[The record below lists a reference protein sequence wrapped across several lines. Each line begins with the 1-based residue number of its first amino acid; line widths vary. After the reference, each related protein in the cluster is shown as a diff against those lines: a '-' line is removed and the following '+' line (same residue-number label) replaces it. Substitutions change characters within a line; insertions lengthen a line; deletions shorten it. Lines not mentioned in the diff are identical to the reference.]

1 MFCCEVSCVRD
12 SINLWIQGARAKTL
26 PAAIAPV
33 VVGAACAQLESST
46 QNNWLNAVFALAV
59 SLALQVAVN
68 YANDYSDG
76 IRGTDKNRV
85 GPLRLVGSG
94 AKKPADVK
102 KATFLAFGVAAV
114 FGFVLAATT
123 TWWLLL
129 VGVFCFLAGWFYT
142 GGKHPYGYLG
152 FGEVFVFIFFGVVAT
167 MGTTFVINEQLTLVS
182 FLASVVV
189 GCLACALLA
198 VNNLRDIAG
207 DQISNKK
214 TLAVRI
220 GESGARK
227 FYISL
232 FIVAGFAVILIALSY
247 SAALI
252 AMLGLAVAVK
262 PIKRVY
268 AGATGTDLID
278 VLVMTGRVQ
287 ILVAIS
293 LSVGLLI
300 S

>member
-1 MFCCEVSCVRD
+1 MRD
-12 SINLWIQGARAKTL
+12 SINLWIQGARPKTL

-46 QNNWLNAVFALAV
+46 QNNWLNAVFALVV
-59 SLALQVAVN
+59 SIALQVAVN

-94 AKKPADVK
+94 AKKPTEVK

-262 PIKRVY
+262 PIRRVY
-268 AGATGTDLID
+268 AGATGADLID

>member
-1 MFCCEVSCVRD
+1 MRD
-12 SINLWIQGARAKTL
+12 SINLWIQGARPKTL

-46 QNNWLNAVFALAV
+46 QNSWLNAVFALVV

-94 AKKPADVK
+94 VKKPSDVK
-102 KATFLAFGVAAV
+102 KATLLAFGVAAV
-114 FGFVLAATT
+114 FGIVLAATT

-189 GCLACALLA
+189 ANTKPKTAATPNARNVALLT
-198 VNNLRDIAG
+198 
-207 DQISNKK
+207 S
-214 TLAVRI
+214 
-220 GESGARK
+220 
-227 FYISL
+227 
-232 FIVAGFAVILIALSY
+232 AGFFAPEPTRRS
-247 SAALI
+247 
-252 AMLGLAVAVK
+252 G
-262 PIKRVY
+262 PTRF
-268 AGATGTDLID
+268 
-278 VLVMTGRVQ
+278 
-287 ILVAIS
+287 
-293 LSVGLLI
+293 LSVPLMP
-300 S
+300 SE

>member
-1 MFCCEVSCVRD
+1 MRD
-12 SINLWIQGARAKTL
+12 SINLWIQGARPKTL

-46 QNNWLNAVFALAV
+46 QNNWLNAVFALVV

-94 AKKPADVK
+94 AKKPSDVK

-114 FGFVLAATT
+114 FGFVLATT
-123 TWWLLL
+123 TSWWLLL

-227 FYISL
+227 FYILL
-232 FIVAGFAVILIALSY
+232 FIVAGFAVILISLSY
-247 SAALI
+247 SAAMI
-252 AMLGLAVAVK
+252 AMLGLAVAIK
-262 PIKRVY
+262 PIRHVY
-268 AGATGTDLID
+268 VGATGADLID

>member
-1 MFCCEVSCVRD
+1 MRD
-12 SINLWIQGARAKTL
+12 SINLWIQGARPKTL

-46 QNNWLNAVFALAV
+46 QNNWLNAVFALVV

-102 KATFLAFGVAAV
+102 KATFLAFGVAAA
-114 FGFVLAATT
+114 FGFVLATTT

-252 AMLGLAVAVK
+252 ALLGLAVAVK

-268 AGATGTDLID
+268 AGATGADLIG

>member
-1 MFCCEVSCVRD
+1 MRD
-12 SINLWIQGARAKTL
+12 SINLWSQGARPKTV

-33 VVGAACAQLESST
+33 VVGAACAQLEGST
-46 QNNWLNAVFALAV
+46 QNNWLNAVFALV
-59 SLALQVAVN
+59 ISLALQVAVN
-68 YANDYSDG
+68 FANDYSDG

-114 FGFVLAATT
+114 FGFVLATTT

-152 FGEVFVFIFFGVVAT
+152 LGEVFVFIFFGVVAT
-167 MGTTFVINEQLTLVS
+167 MGTTFVINEQLTRLS

-207 DQISNKK
+207 DKISNKQ

-220 GESGARK
+220 GEPGARK
-227 FYISL
+227 FFISL
-232 FIVAGFAVILIALSY
+232 FIVAGLAVVMIALSY
-247 SAALI
+247 PAAMI
-252 AMLGLAVAVK
+252 AMLGFVGAIK

-268 AGATGTDLID
+268 DGAPGADLIN
-278 VLVMTGRVQ
+278 VLIMTGRVQ

>member
-1 MFCCEVSCVRD
+1 VRD
-12 SINLWIQGARAKTL
+12 SINLWIQGARPKTL

-46 QNNWLNAVFALAV
+46 QNNWLNAVFALVV

-129 VGVFCFLAGWFYT
+129 IGVFCFLAGWFYT

-152 FGEVFVFIFFGVVAT
+152 FGEVFVFVFFGVVAT

-207 DQISNKK
+207 DKISNKK

-232 FIVAGFAVILIALSY
+232 FIAAGFAVILIALSY

-268 AGATGTDLID
+268 AGATGADLID
-278 VLVMTGRVQ
+278 VLVITGRVQ

-300 S
+300 G

>member
-1 MFCCEVSCVRD
+1 MRD
-12 SINLWIQGARAKTL
+12 SINLWIQGARPKTL

-33 VVGAACAQLESST
+33 VVGAACAQLESSM

-152 FGEVFVFIFFGVVAT
+152 FGEVFVFVFFGVVAT

-207 DQISNKK
+207 DKISNKK

-232 FIVAGFAVILIALSY
+232 FIAAGFAVILIALSY

-268 AGATGTDLID
+268 AGATGADLID
-278 VLVMTGRVQ
+278 VLVITGRVQ

>member
-1 MFCCEVSCVRD
+1 MRD
-12 SINLWIQGARAKTL
+12 SINLWIQGARPKTL

-46 QNNWLNAVFALAV
+46 PNNWLNAVFALVV
-59 SLALQVAVN
+59 SIALQVAVN

-94 AKKPADVK
+94 AKKPSDVK

-167 MGTTFVINEQLTLVS
+167 MGTTFVINKQLTLVS

-207 DQISNKK
+207 DQISEKK

-227 FYISL
+227 FFILL
-232 FIVAGFAVILIALSY
+232 FIVAGCAVVSIALLHP
-247 SAALI
+247 AAMI
-252 AMLGLAVAVK
+252 AMLGLAVAIK
-262 PIKRVY
+262 PIRNVY
-268 AGATGTDLID
+268 VGATGADLID

-287 ILVAIS
+287 ILVAFS

>member
-1 MFCCEVSCVRD
+1 MRD
-12 SINLWIQGARAKTL
+12 SINLWIQGARPKTL

-46 QNNWLNAVFALAV
+46 QNNWLNAVFALVV

-182 FLASVVV
+182 FLASVAV

-252 AMLGLAVAVK
+252 AMLGLAMAVK
-262 PIKRVY
+262 PIRRVY
-268 AGATGTDLID
+268 AGATGADLID

-287 ILVAIS
+287 ILVAFS

>member
-1 MFCCEVSCVRD
+1 MRD
-12 SINLWIQGARAKTL
+12 SINLWIQGARPKTL

-102 KATFLAFGVAAV
+102 TATFLAFGVAAV

-129 VGVFCFLAGWFYT
+129 VGVLCFLAGWFYT

-220 GESGARK
+220 GEPGARK

-268 AGATGTDLID
+268 AGATGADLID

>member
-1 MFCCEVSCVRD
+1 MRD
-12 SINLWIQGARAKTL
+12 SINLWIQGARPKTL

-46 QNNWLNAVFALAV
+46 QNNWLNAVFALVV

-182 FLASVVV
+182 FFASVVV

-232 FIVAGFAVILIALSY
+232 FIVAGFAVILITLSHL
-247 SAALI
+247 AALI
-252 AMLGLAVAVK
+252 AMLGLAAAVK

-268 AGATGTDLID
+268 AGATGADLID

-287 ILVAIS
+287 ILVAFS

>member
-1 MFCCEVSCVRD
+1 MRD
-12 SINLWIQGARAKTL
+12 SINLWIQGARPKTL

-46 QNNWLNAVFALAV
+46 QNNWLNAVFALVV

-114 FGFVLAATT
+114 FGFVLATTT
-123 TWWLLL
+123 TWWLLF

-252 AMLGLAVAVK
+252 ALLGLAVAVK

-268 AGATGTDLID
+268 AGATGADLIG

>member
-1 MFCCEVSCVRD
+1 MRD
-12 SINLWIQGARAKTL
+12 SINLWIQGARPKTL

-46 QNNWLNAVFALAV
+46 QNNWLNAVFALVV

-102 KATFLAFGVAAV
+102 KATFLAFGVAGV

-182 FLASVVV
+182 FLASVAV

-252 AMLGLAVAVK
+252 AMLGLAMAVK
-262 PIKRVY
+262 PIRRVY
-268 AGATGTDLID
+268 AGATGADLID

>member
-1 MFCCEVSCVRD
+1 MRD
-12 SINLWIQGARAKTL
+12 SINLWIQGARPKTL

-129 VGVFCFLAGWFYT
+129 IGVFCFLAGWFYT

-152 FGEVFVFIFFGVVAT
+152 FGEVFVFVFFGVVAT

-207 DQISNKK
+207 DKISNKK

-232 FIVAGFAVILIALSY
+232 FIAAGFAVILIALSY

-268 AGATGTDLID
+268 AGATGADLID

>member
-1 MFCCEVSCVRD
+1 MRD
-12 SINLWIQGARAKTL
+12 SINLWIQGARPKTL

-46 QNNWLNAVFALAV
+46 QNNWLNAVFALVV

-114 FGFVLAATT
+114 FGFVLATT
-123 TWWLLL
+123 TSWWLLL

-167 MGTTFVINEQLTLVS
+167 MGTTFVINEQLTLLS

-252 AMLGLAVAVK
+252 AMIGLAAAVK

-268 AGATGTDLID
+268 AGATGADLID

-287 ILVAIS
+287 ILVAFS

>member
-1 MFCCEVSCVRD
+1 MRD
-12 SINLWIQGARAKTL
+12 SINLWIQGARPKTL

-220 GESGARK
+220 GEPGARK

-268 AGATGTDLID
+268 AGATGADLID

>member
-1 MFCCEVSCVRD
+1 MRD
-12 SINLWIQGARAKTL
+12 STNLWIQGARPKTL

-33 VVGAACAQLESST
+33 VVGSACAHLESSM
-46 QNNWLNAVFALAV
+46 QNNWLNSVFALIV

-68 YANDYSDG
+68 FANDYSDG
-76 IRGTDKNRV
+76 IRGTDKDRV

-123 TWWLLL
+123 SWWLLL
-129 VGVFCFLAGWFYT
+129 VGVLCFLAGWFYT

-152 FGEVFVFIFFGVVAT
+152 FGEAFVFIFFGVVAT
-167 MGTTFVINEQLTLVS
+167 MGTTFVINQQLTLVS

-207 DQISNKK
+207 DATSNKR

-227 FYISL
+227 FYILL
-232 FIVAGFAVILIALSY
+232 FIVAGCAVVSIALLHP
-247 SAALI
+247 AAMI
-252 AMLGLAVAVK
+252 AMLGLAVAIK
-262 PIKRVY
+262 PIRRIY
-268 AGATGTDLID
+268 SGAAGADLIN

-287 ILVAIS
+287 ILVAIA
-293 LSVGLLI
+293 LSVGLLF

>member
-1 MFCCEVSCVRD
+1 VRD
-12 SINLWIQGARAKTL
+12 SINLWIQGARPKTL

-46 QNNWLNAVFALAV
+46 QNDWLNAVFALAV

-152 FGEVFVFIFFGVVAT
+152 FGEVFVFISFGVVAT

-268 AGATGTDLID
+268 AGATGADLID

>member
-1 MFCCEVSCVRD
+1 MRD
-12 SINLWIQGARAKTL
+12 SINLWIQGARPKTL

-33 VVGAACAQLESST
+33 VVGATCAQLESST
-46 QNNWLNAVFALAV
+46 QNNWLNAVFALVV
-59 SLALQVAVN
+59 SIALQVAVN

-94 AKKPADVK
+94 AKKPSDVK

-232 FIVAGFAVILIALSY
+232 FIVAGFAVILISLSY

-252 AMLGLAVAVK
+252 AMFGLAAAVK
-262 PIKRVY
+262 PIKLVY
-268 AGATGTDLID
+268 AGATGADLID

>member
-1 MFCCEVSCVRD
+1 MRD
-12 SINLWIQGARAKTL
+12 SIDLWIQGARPKTL

-129 VGVFCFLAGWFYT
+129 IGVFCFLAGWFYT

-152 FGEVFVFIFFGVVAT
+152 FGEVFVFVFFGVVAT

-268 AGATGTDLID
+268 AGATGADLID

>member
-1 MFCCEVSCVRD
+1 VRD
-12 SINLWIQGARAKTL
+12 STNLWIQGARPKTL

-33 VVGAACAQLESST
+33 VVGSACAHLESSM
-46 QNNWLNAVFALAV
+46 QNNWLNSVFALIV

-68 YANDYSDG
+68 FANDYSDG
-76 IRGTDKNRV
+76 IRGTDKDRV

-123 TWWLLL
+123 SWWLLL
-129 VGVFCFLAGWFYT
+129 VGVLCFLAGWFYT

-167 MGTTFVINEQLTLVS
+167 MGTTFVINQQLTLVS

-198 VNNLRDIAG
+198 VNNLRDIVG
-207 DQISNKK
+207 DATSNKR

-227 FYISL
+227 FYILL
-232 FIVAGFAVILIALSY
+232 FIVAGCAVVSIALLHP
-247 SAALI
+247 AAMI
-252 AMLGLAVAVK
+252 AMLGLAVAIK
-262 PIKRVY
+262 PIRRVY
-268 AGATGTDLID
+268 SGATGADLIN

-287 ILVAIS
+287 ILVAIA
-293 LSVGLLI
+293 LSVGLLF

>member
-1 MFCCEVSCVRD
+1 VRD
-12 SINLWIQGARAKTL
+12 SINLWIQGARPKTL

-142 GGKHPYGYLG
+142 GGNHPYGYLG

-268 AGATGTDLID
+268 AGATGADLID
-278 VLVMTGRVQ
+278 VLVLTGRVQ

>member
-1 MFCCEVSCVRD
+1 VRD
-12 SINLWIQGARAKTL
+12 SINLWIQGARPKTL

-46 QNNWLNAVFALAV
+46 QNNWLNGVFALAV

-114 FGFVLAATT
+114 FGVVLAATT

-232 FIVAGFAVILIALSY
+232 FIVAGFAVTLIALSY

-268 AGATGTDLID
+268 AGATGADLID
-278 VLVMTGRVQ
+278 VLVLTGRVQ

>member
-1 MFCCEVSCVRD
+1 MRD
-12 SINLWIQGARAKTL
+12 SINLWIQGARPKTL

-46 QNNWLNAVFALAV
+46 QNNWLNAVFALVV

-114 FGFVLAATT
+114 FGFVLATTT
-123 TWWLLL
+123 TWWLLF

-252 AMLGLAVAVK
+252 ALLGLAAAVK

-268 AGATGTDLID
+268 DGATGADLIN

>member
-1 MFCCEVSCVRD
+1 VRD
-12 SINLWIQGARAKTL
+12 SINLWIQGARPKTL

-33 VVGAACAQLESST
+33 VVGAACAQLERST
-46 QNNWLNAVFALAV
+46 QNNWLNAVFALVV

-114 FGFVLAATT
+114 FGFGLAATT

-227 FYISL
+227 FYILL
-232 FIVAGFAVILIALSY
+232 FIVAGCAVVSIALLHP
-247 SAALI
+247 AALI

-268 AGATGTDLID
+268 AGATGADLID

>member
-1 MFCCEVSCVRD
+1 VRD
-12 SINLWIQGARAKTL
+12 SIDLWIQGARPKTL

-129 VGVFCFLAGWFYT
+129 IGVFCFQAGWFYT

-152 FGEVFVFIFFGVVAT
+152 FGEVFVFVFFGVVAT
-167 MGTTFVINEQLTLVS
+167 MGTTFVINEQLTVVS

-207 DQISNKK
+207 DKISNKK

-232 FIVAGFAVILIALSY
+232 FIATGFAVILIALSY

-268 AGATGTDLID
+268 AGATGADLID
-278 VLVMTGRVQ
+278 VLVITGRVQ

>member
-1 MFCCEVSCVRD
+1 MRD
-12 SINLWIQGARAKTL
+12 STNLWIQGARPKTL

-33 VVGAACAQLESST
+33 VVGSACAHLENSM
-46 QNNWLNAVFALAV
+46 QNNWLNSVFALIV

-68 YANDYSDG
+68 FANDYSDG
-76 IRGTDKNRV
+76 IRGTDKDRV

-123 TWWLLL
+123 SWWLLL
-129 VGVFCFLAGWFYT
+129 VGVLCFLAGWFYT

-167 MGTTFVINEQLTLVS
+167 MGTTFVINQQLTLVS

-207 DQISNKK
+207 DATSNKR

-227 FYISL
+227 FYILL
-232 FIVAGFAVILIALSY
+232 FIVAGCSVVSIALLHP
-247 SAALI
+247 AAMI
-252 AMLGLAVAVK
+252 AMLGLAAAIK
-262 PIKRVY
+262 PIRRVY
-268 AGATGTDLID
+268 SGATGADLIN

-287 ILVAIS
+287 ILVAIA
-293 LSVGLLI
+293 LSVGLI
-300 S
+300 FS

>member
-1 MFCCEVSCVRD
+1 VRD
-12 SINLWIQGARAKTL
+12 SINLWIQGARPKTL

-142 GGKHPYGYLG
+142 GGNHPYGYLG

-268 AGATGTDLID
+268 AGATGADLID

>member
-1 MFCCEVSCVRD
+1 MRD
-12 SINLWIQGARAKTL
+12 SINLWIQGARPKTL

-46 QNNWLNAVFALAV
+46 QNNWLNAVFALVV

-114 FGFVLAATT
+114 FGFVLATTT

-247 SAALI
+247 SAGLI

-268 AGATGTDLID
+268 AGATGADLID

>member
-1 MFCCEVSCVRD
+1 MRN
-12 SINLWIQGARAKTL
+12 SINLWIQGARPKTL

-268 AGATGTDLID
+268 AGATGADLID

>member
-1 MFCCEVSCVRD
+1 MRD
-12 SINLWIQGARAKTL
+12 SINLWIQGARPKTL

-46 QNNWLNAVFALAV
+46 QNNWLNAVFALVV

-94 AKKPADVK
+94 AKKPTEVK

-227 FYISL
+227 FYILL
-232 FIVAGFAVILIALSY
+232 FIVAGFAVILISLSY

-252 AMLGLAVAVK
+252 AMIGLAAAVK

-268 AGATGTDLID
+268 AGATGADLID

-293 LSVGLLI
+293 LSVGLLV

>member
-1 MFCCEVSCVRD
+1 MRD
-12 SINLWIQGARAKTL
+12 SINLWIQGARPKTL

-46 QNNWLNAVFALAV
+46 QNNWLNAVFALVV

-268 AGATGTDLID
+268 AGATGADLID

>member
-1 MFCCEVSCVRD
+1 VRD
-12 SINLWIQGARAKTL
+12 SINLWIQGARPKTL

-102 KATFLAFGVAAV
+102 TATFLAFGVAAV

-129 VGVFCFLAGWFYT
+129 VGVLCFLAGWFYT

-227 FYISL
+227 FYITL

-268 AGATGTDLID
+268 AGATGADLID

>member
-1 MFCCEVSCVRD
+1 MRD
-12 SINLWIQGARAKTL
+12 SINLWIQGARPKTL

-129 VGVFCFLAGWFYT
+129 IGVFCFLAGWFYT

-207 DQISNKK
+207 DKISNKK

-232 FIVAGFAVILIALSY
+232 FIAAGFAVILIALSY

-268 AGATGTDLID
+268 AGATGADLID
-278 VLVMTGRVQ
+278 VLVITGRVQ